1 MAAED
6 VQFTGY
12 DQQRTPEGPQR
23 IFQGIVMVENA
34 KMECLPPAERGV
46 SHFQNHIG
54 RRLDLRS
61 GSLFQGDLERSFED
75 NSLHGG
81 GNGFGCE

>member
-1 MAAED
+1 MNAEN
-6 VQFTGY
+6 V
-12 DQQRTPEGPQR
+12 
-23 IFQGIVMVENA
+23 

-54 RRLDLRS
+54 RCLNLRS
-61 GSLFQGDLERSFED
+61 RALFQGDLKRSFED

-81 GNGFGCE
+81 GHGSDYE